1 MSDRLTPLWTKDAEG
16 AFGESGAKGRAGE
29 VLVLNKLREQSI
41 PAIDFEEDKLKQVR
55 GLDIQTDRF
64 SLDVKA
70 NLHKGRFFI
79 EVDPQGWLFH
89 FSKTSNLIVHV
100 DPDSEEVVWYKRD
113 DARSHIRH
121 STLRQLVRIHEGN
134 FRPGWM
140 SRSWDDLFALL
151 RC

>member
-100 DPDSEEVVWYKRD
+100 DITTEEIVWYTRCAAKK
-113 DARSHIRH
+113 H
-121 STLRQLVRIHEGN
+121 LRINCLRPLISIHNHN
-134 FRPGWM
+134 FRSAWM
-140 SRSWDDLFALL
+140 SRSWDDLFQLL
-151 RC
+151 KS